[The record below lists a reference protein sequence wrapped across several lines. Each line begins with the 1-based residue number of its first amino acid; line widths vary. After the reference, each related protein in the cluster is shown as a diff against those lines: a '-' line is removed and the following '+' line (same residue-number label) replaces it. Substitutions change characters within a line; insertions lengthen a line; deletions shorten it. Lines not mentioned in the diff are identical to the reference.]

1 MEIIE
6 RLDLARSAR
15 PFSLCLVCNAPLR
28 AIDKAAVLER
38 LPPSVRDSHERF
50 TTCDAC
56 HRVFWE
62 GSHWRRMQA
71 LLDQSLQTSASA
83 PADTQ

>member
-1 MEIIE
+1 MQC
-6 RLDLARSAR
+6 A
-15 PFSLCLVCNAPLR
+15 LR
-28 AIDKAAVLER
+28 AIDKSAVIER

-71 LLDQSLQTSASA
+71 LLDESLRAAASA
-83 PADTQ
+83 QPVSQ